1 MTRQLIKL
9 AVAIMTTLL
18 ALIVLWQFRIIII
31 YVLVSLMLAASLRPL
46 VNRLAKR
53 SFVVRMAW
61 ILAYLMALVCIGFLL
76 FLTGEAAFNEIQSLV
91 RTVSVQ
97 DEWKLPVWLEGSSFQ
112 LALVAQLPPLSLLVE
127 AITGSQGQLVIPAIL
142 NITQGIG
149 GFTSGIF
156 IILFL
161 SIYWIISQIHF
172 ERLWLSLLP
181 SDQRKQARGI
191 WRMIEPEIG
200 AYLRNQVIQSLVA
213 GLMLGFGYWLIGS
226 PYPAFL
232 ALVGALACFIPVVGA
247 ALVVIFPLLLG
258 LLTSVQL
265 SMFTILYALVVL
277 TVMKIWFTPRLVNS
291 KWDNPILNVV
301 FLIAL
306 TDAFG
311 IIGIIISPP
320 LAIVCQILWSHLVS
334 HRPAAGAAAQVFD
347 LKERLINVRDTIEVM
362 DESNLPLITSSM
374 ERLERLF
381 VEATPILAPVQTV
394 EPSK

>member
-46 VNRLAKR
+46 VNRLAER
-53 SFVVRMAW
+53 SFVVRLAW
-61 ILAYLMALVCIGFLL
+61 ILTYLVVLGCIGFLL
-76 FLTGEAAFNEIQSLV
+76 FLTGEAAFNEIQLLV

-112 LALVAQLPPLSLLVE
+112 LALVSQLPPLSKLFE

-149 GFTSGIF
+149 GLISGIF

-181 SDQRKQARGI
+181 SDQRKQARDI

-213 GLMLGFGYWLIGS
+213 GLLLGFGYWLIGS

-232 ALVGALACFIPVVGA
+232 AVVGALACFIPVVGA

-277 TVMKIWFTPRLVNS
+277 TVMKIWFTPRLVNRR
-291 KWDNPILNVV
+291 WDNPILNVV
-301 FLIAL
+301 FLITL

-311 IIGIIISPP
+311 IIGIIIAPP

-334 HRPAAGAAAQVFD
+334 HRPAAGAADQVFD
-347 LKERLINVRDTIEVM
+347 LKERLIKVRDTIEVM

-374 ERLERLF
+374 ERLEHLF
-381 VEATPILAPVQTV
+381 VEATPILQAVQSV